1 MNILKQPEAM
11 FSQRIA
17 EIPFKVSISYV
28 HQAELQDF
36 RGSLEVGKA
45 GEAFLGEYPK
55 YWRDW
60 IRENPQCWCIF

>member
-1 MNILKQPEAM
+1 MVPPSSRQTSSILIVKFREMNIQTWRQPAEAM

-17 EIPFKVSISYV
+17 EIPFKVSASYV

-45 GEAFLGEYPK
+45 EEAG
-55 YWRDW
+55 
-60 IRENPQCWCIF
+60 